1 MIKPTVIF
9 ILVITI
15 AGHLFCNRTYFT
27 LTDYKK
33 SQGYHTFLLAA
44 SWGLGLFCVSFIITS
59 ISGLSSWGKLFGSWF
74 KLFLEI
80 LLPNIGDSPSEVN
93 LLAVYL
99 ITLFLSYIIPKG
111 IKIGVPRDR
120 LFETW
125 KLAAKKDSTP
135 EFSSI
140 MFSSWEKG
148 LPIAFTLSNNK
159 VYIGY
164 VVETGV
170 DNNDMNILPLVS
182 GYRSDETK
190 DLIYLIDYKPVIEKI
205 QKHKGA
211 DISQFL
217 ISIPHREIIHANL
230 HNFDY
235 KQHFD
240 VARYDIALTEP
251 DETNFTVNDDQLI

>member
-27 LTDYKK
+27 ITDYKK

-44 SWGLGLFCVSFIITS
+44 SWGLGLFCLSYITVSL
-59 ISGLSSWGKLFGSWF
+59 SGLCDWGLLLGRWF
-74 KLFLEI
+74 KSFLEI
-80 LLPNIGDSPSEVN
+80 LLPELSDSSSSIN
-93 LLAVYL
+93 LVAVYL
-99 ITLFLSYIIPKG
+99 VTLFLAYLIPKA
-111 IKIGVPRDR
+111 IKKTAGRNR

-125 KLAAKKDSTP
+125 EAAAKKDSTP

-140 MFSSWEKG
+140 MFSSWKKG
-148 LPIAFTLSNNK
+148 LPIAFTLSNSK

-164 VVETGV
+164 VVEAGIDT
-170 DNNDMNILPLVS
+170 NDLNILPLVS
-182 GYRSDETK
+182 GYKDDDKK
-190 DLIYLIDYKPVIEKI
+190 DLIYLIDYKPVIAKI
-205 QKHKGA
+205 QKHEGK

-217 ISIPHREIIHANL
+217 ISIPHREIVHANL

-235 KQHFD
+235 KKHFD
-240 VARYDIALTEP
+240 GARYDRMQTTP
-251 DETNFTVNDDQLI
+251 DESNYTIES